1 MLVDQQTESVIVPL
15 NSELESKSKLELAN
29 SSLSEMAVM
38 GFEYG
43 ASWERP
49 NLLPVWE
56 AQFGDFF
63 NGAQVI
69 IDTFISS
76 AESKWL
82 KQSGIVLLLP
92 HGVDGAGPEHSSSRL
107 ERMLQLSNDR
117 LLYQENKPY
126 ANVNIHVAFPT
137 TPSQIFHLLRRQ
149 VKRNFRK
156 PLIVAAPKGLLRLP
170 AASSALSDLEPG
182 TRFKPVLSD
191 PIARPEAVERVVFMS
206 GKIYYDLAKERQSQ
220 GLVDRVAFIRI
231 EELSPFPFHELR
243 NALKRY
249 TNAKQ
254 FVWLQEEPRNQGAW
268 THVASRLDT
277 VLVGL
282 GYNTRV
288 AYSGRKESSIPA
300 PGIAKIYA
308 AQQKEILTAVF
319 RDL

>member
-1 MLVDQQTESVIVPL
+1 
-15 NSELESKSKLELAN
+15 
-29 SSLSEMAVM
+29 
-38 GFEYG
+38 
-43 ASWERP
+43 
-49 NLLPVWE
+49 LPIWE

-92 HGVDGAGPEHSSSRL
+92 HGLDGAGPEHSSSRL

-117 LLYQENKPY
+117 LSYEDNKFH
-126 ANVNIHVAFPT
+126 VNIHVAFPT

-156 PLIVAAPKGLLRLP
+156 PLVVAAPKGLLRMP
-170 AASSALSDLEPG
+170 AASSILSDLEPG

-191 PIARPEAVERVVFMS
+191 PIANPETVVRVVFIS

-220 GLVDRVAFIRI
+220 ELFDRVAFIRI
-231 EELSPFPFHELR
+231 EELSPFPFRELSDT
-243 NALKRY
+243 LKGY
-249 TNAKQ
+249 SNAKQ
-254 FVWLQEEPRNQGAW
+254 FIWLQEEPRNQGAW
-268 THVASRLDT
+268 MHVASRLNK

-282 GYNTRV
+282 GYRTGIV
-288 AYSGRKESSIPA
+288 YSGRKEAPMPA

-308 AQQKEILTAVF
+308 AQQKEVIAAVF